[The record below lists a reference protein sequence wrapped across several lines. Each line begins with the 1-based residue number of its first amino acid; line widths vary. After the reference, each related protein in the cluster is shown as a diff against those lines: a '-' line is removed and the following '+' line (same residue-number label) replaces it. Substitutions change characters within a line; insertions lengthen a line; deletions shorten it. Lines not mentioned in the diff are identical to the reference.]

1 VNHIPFWAA
10 TKRWNNSNATDR
22 LDAPTRGVMTFNAAI
37 HNHPD
42 FETVLIPMRDGISIS
57 MKIR

>member
-1 VNHIPFWAA
+1 
-10 TKRWNNSNATDR
+10 
-22 LDAPTRGVMTFNAAI
+22 MTFNAAI